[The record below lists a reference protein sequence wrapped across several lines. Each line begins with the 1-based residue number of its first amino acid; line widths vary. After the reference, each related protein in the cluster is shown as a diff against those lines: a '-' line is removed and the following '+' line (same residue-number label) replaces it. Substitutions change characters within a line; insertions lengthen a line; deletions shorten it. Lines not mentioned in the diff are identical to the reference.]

1 MSQTHRA
8 LAMLALSLALVAAT
22 TAVAAAA
29 TAPTGIEDQHD
40 RLVRNQQAA
49 QAERTQAAVALARSM
64 ERNLKVTPAASPAP
78 IEDQHDRWLR
88 NYRAQQA
95 ERTQAANQAAA
106 EQKLAAQRKAL
117 YQSELERNLATAA
130 DRTATRPSAQI
141 DPAPSPGVDV
151 VATLLIGLVGGLV
164 GGAAAMIGWTAT
176 TRGRRPRAAAGT

>member
-29 TAPTGIEDQHD
+29 TPPTGIEDQHD

-49 QAERTQAAVALARSM
+49 QAERTQAAVEQARSM

-78 IEDQHDRWLR
+78 IEDHHDRWLR
-88 NYRAQQA
+88 NYQAQQ
-95 ERTQAANQAAA
+95 
-106 EQKLAAQRKAL
+106 AQRKAL

-130 DRTATRPSAQI
+130 DRAASRPSAQI

-176 TRGRRPRAAAGT
+176 TRRRRPQAAAGT